1 MAKIVD
7 MKFHKTP
14 LYGRRTASRGGTD
27 DVMELVPATLS
38 AIAPESGFCKRDM
51 AEESVSAYG

>member
-1 MAKIVD
+1 MAKIFD

-14 LYGRRTASRGGTD
+14 FYGRRTVSRGGTD

-38 AIAPESGFCKRDM
+38 AIVPISGFYKRDM